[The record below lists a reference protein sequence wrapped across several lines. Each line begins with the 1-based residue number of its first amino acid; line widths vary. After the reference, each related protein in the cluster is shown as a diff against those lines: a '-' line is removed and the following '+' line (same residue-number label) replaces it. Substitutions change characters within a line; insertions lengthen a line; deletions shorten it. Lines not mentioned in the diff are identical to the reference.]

1 MQAIK
6 SVILR
11 SVKTLWNIYRE
22 VVKMTYGA

>member
-1 MQAIK
+1 MLAIK

-11 SVKTLWNIYRE
+11 SVKTLWNSYRE